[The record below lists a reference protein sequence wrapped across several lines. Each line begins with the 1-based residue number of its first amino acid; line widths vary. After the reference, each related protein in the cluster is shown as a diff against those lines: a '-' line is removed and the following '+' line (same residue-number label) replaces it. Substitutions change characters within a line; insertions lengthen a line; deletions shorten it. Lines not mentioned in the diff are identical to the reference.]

1 MCSQLVIHVCT
12 GLEKGLR
19 GTGEELGKSCDRWGA
34 ESGREIGEGIRAAGQ
49 EAGQGLKNGKRCLY
63 DQVTEYTC
71 QLVYRTALFW
81 CTPHGRL
88 YLWVDDNS
96 GDFTG
101 CVSLDGSF
109 DHTD

>member
-12 GLEKGLR
+12 GLERGLR

-34 ESGREIGEGIRAAGQ
+34 ESGREIGKGIQESGREIGKGVHSAGQ
-49 EAGQGLKNGKRCLY
+49 ELKHGKRCLY

-81 CTPHGRL
+81 CTTHRWTSSARN
-88 YLWVDDNS
+88 Y
-96 GDFTG
+96 
-101 CVSLDGSF
+101 
-109 DHTD
+109 